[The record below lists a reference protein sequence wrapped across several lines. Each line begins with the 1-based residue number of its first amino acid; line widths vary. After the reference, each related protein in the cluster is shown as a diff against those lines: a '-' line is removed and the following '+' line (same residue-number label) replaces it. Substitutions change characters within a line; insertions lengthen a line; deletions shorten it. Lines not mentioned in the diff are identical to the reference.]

1 MSSGVMRSSR
11 CVGRPSSRM
20 MTSVQRVYSHTSGL
34 KATNTLPM
42 GPTTHIATRSGWAML
57 RRLGTRS
64 AKTTNIDVTTATEPA
79 NARLVA
85 VRGDSHWPS
94 SASR

>member
-1 MSSGVMRSSR
+1 MR
-11 CVGRPSSRM
+11 
-20 MTSVQRVYSHTSGL
+20 
-34 KATNTLPM
+34 
-42 GPTTHIATRSGWAML
+42 

-94 SASR
+94 SASRYGLSSPSPTMPPRMAMAFMPICTVVK